1 MYSNVPLGF
10 SRFSR
15 TLAAVAAIGLL
26 IAATRLA
33 GQNPQTSLT
42 ILSREGR
49 RTIPIST
56 VNGQERVALDDLA
69 TAFQLTVREEA
80 GALTVSYRGRVIVL
94 TADQTIASVAGR
106 LVSLSA
112 PPIRSAGRWLVP
124 LDFIN
129 RSLALLYDARLDL
142 RRTAHL
148 LVVGDLRVPR
158 VVVRQEA
165 VGATGGRITI
175 EATPRATITPSPE
188 GGQRILVKVDA
199 DAVDPLFP
207 PIQPQGIIAGIR
219 LVDTATLSIDLTP
232 RFGAYRPQIQVQDS
246 GSRVILELGPAQQAD
261 SAAAPPP
268 LPPRPDEKPAV
279 LPTLET
285 GGLRTVAID
294 AGHGGTDVGVR
305 GGRGTLEKDV
315 TLAVAR
321 RLKAAI
327 EGRLG
332 LRVILTR
339 DEDRLVPLDDR
350 AATANHNKAELFIS
364 LHAGAAFRNT
374 VSGAGVYLAAFNES
388 SSSAPVLVPERVPTF
403 GGGLRDIELVP
414 WGLAQIR
421 YTESSERMAA
431 LLAEQFMGHIP
442 LAPDPVQRTPLRVLK
457 SANMPAVLVE
467 MGYLTSPEQERQLAA
482 PDFQNTIVQA
492 MLDAISRFREWP
504 VASEGGPR

>member
-1 MYSNVPLGF
+1 VSFHIPLGF
-10 SRFSR
+10 SRS
-15 TLAAVAAIGLL
+15 LAAVWAVGLI

-33 GQNPQTSLT
+33 GQNPPTSLT

-56 VNGQERVALDDLA
+56 VGGQERVALDDLA
-69 TAFQLTVREEA
+69 AAFQLAVREEA
-80 GALTVSYRGRVIVL
+80 GALTVSYRGRVVVL

-112 PPIRSAGRWLVP
+112 PPVRSGGRWLVP

-142 RRTAHL
+142 RRAARL

-165 VGATGGRITI
+165 VGAGGGRITI
-175 EATPRATITPSPE
+175 EATPRATITPTPE
-188 GGQRILVKVDA
+188 GNQRIIVKVDA
-199 DAVDPLFP
+199 DAVDPLLP
-207 PIQPQGIIAGIR
+207 PIQPQGIIAAIR

-232 RFGAYRPQIQVQDS
+232 RPGGYRPTIQMQDN
-246 GSRVILELGPAQQAD
+246 GSRLILDLGPVQAD
-261 SAAAPPP
+261 AVAAPPSPPP
-268 LPPRPDEKPAV
+268 LARPDEKPAV
-279 LPTLET
+279 LPTFET
-285 GGLRTVAID
+285 VGLRTIAID
-294 AGHGGTDVGVR
+294 AGHGGPDVGLR
-305 GGRGTLEKDV
+305 GGKGTLEKDV

-321 RLKAAI
+321 RLKTAV

-339 DEDRLVPLDDR
+339 DEDRFVPLDDR

-364 LHAGAAFRNT
+364 LHAGASFRRT
-374 VSGAGVYLAAFNES
+374 VNGAGVYLAAFNES

-421 YTESSERMAA
+421 YTESSERMAT
-431 LLAEQFMGHIP
+431 LLAEQFEGHIP
-442 LAPDPVQRTPLRVLK
+442 LSPNPIQRTPLRVLK
-457 SANMPAVLVE
+457 SANMPAVLIEV
-467 MGYLTSPEQERQLAA
+467 GYLTSPDQERQLAA
-482 PDFQNTIVQA
+482 PEFQNTIVQA
-492 MLDAISRFREWP
+492 MLDAISRFREGF
-504 VASEGGPR
+504 VASEGGLR